1 MILLTF
7 LCWTLGVESRTSS
20 QCINC
25 YCMVLCAC
33 DMHSITLVVSYIT
46 IRDHPSKHVAAKLLP
61 TTIYMVMSFSWNWS
75 GWPYRFFLINIVN
88 ALFLSMQFYGCTF
101 LTKLHPV
108 LLSRQDRKLQE
119 TSTRNIGNFWHNTNY
134 EGHYK
139 TALWNTD
146 QRFILL
152 TDTAKEVC
160 KFKWEIHRKTNRHQ
174 DNSCLLALE

>member
-1 MILLTF
+1 
-7 LCWTLGVESRTSS
+7 
-20 QCINC
+20 
-25 YCMVLCAC
+25 
-33 DMHSITLVVSYIT
+33 
-46 IRDHPSKHVAAKLLP
+46 
-61 TTIYMVMSFSWNWS
+61 MVMSFNWNWS
-75 GWPYRFFLINIVN
+75 GWPYRFYIVN

-160 KFKWEIHRKTNRHQ
+160 KFKWEMHRKTNRHQ
-174 DNSCLLALE
+174 DNSCFRINLCSLLSGYSRVVEQQHCCKDKVSIADIGLQCSVILICNHNMLW